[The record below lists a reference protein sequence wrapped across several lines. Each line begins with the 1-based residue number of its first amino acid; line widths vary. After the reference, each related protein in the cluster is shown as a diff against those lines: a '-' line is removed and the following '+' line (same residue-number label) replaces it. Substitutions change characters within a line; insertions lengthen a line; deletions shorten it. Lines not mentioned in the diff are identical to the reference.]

1 MAEAKRCRGCAWR
14 AAAAALLALLASPA
28 AGLDVNGYSDA
39 DNNRFASGYP
49 NNPVPNT
56 SPSFI
61 GAGYDWS
68 GVGWNAANSNQ
79 SFALLGPNS
88 VLIANHYPPDLTKS
102 PVIDFLSSSGT
113 LSDPVVDE
121 PGSHTYPWVK

>member
-1 MAEAKRCRGCAWR
+1 MSRRGEGEAWPKRSVVG
-14 AAAAALLALLASPA
+14 AAALAGRCG
-28 AGLDVNGYSDA
+28 GLDRPAGIAGSRTGRQCGYSDA

-68 GVGWNAANSNQ
+68 GVGW
-79 SFALLGPNS
+79 
-88 VLIANHYPPDLTKS
+88 
-102 PVIDFLSSSGT
+102 
-113 LSDPVVDE
+113 
-121 PGSHTYPWVK
+121 